1 MKKLVIIVAIFII
14 NGLSFM
20 NAVYATSIDTV
31 NLYAVGECGK
41 LLKYKGVVVLTNYI
55 QYSKNGVEYPAYCM
69 DKTKQRSRNT
79 KLFSIYKRGN
89 KRCRTMEKDY

>member
-1 MKKLVIIVAIFII
+1 M

-20 NAVYATSIDTV
+20 NSVYATSIDSA

-79 KLFSIYKRGN
+79 RLYSIYKRSN
-89 KRCRTMEKDY
+89 KRCRAMEKNH